1 MNKHLRVE
9 RNADALVVHF
19 LDQRIHADDAITGL
33 GMEVYAVADRPDC
46 RKLVL
51 NFSDVEFLSSA
62 MLGKLVIVKRKVSE
76 KSGVLRL
83 CEMCP
88 NIRLIFKL
96 TCLDQI
102 LDIRETEAD
111 AIGQ

>member
-1 MNKHLRVE
+1 MSTHLRVE
-9 RNADALVVHF
+9 RNADVLIVHF
-19 LDQRIHADDAITGL
+19 LDQKIDAEAAVAGL
-33 GMEVYAVADRPDC
+33 GKELYAVVDNPDC

-51 NFSDVEFLSSA
+51 NFSDVEFLSSS
-62 MLGKLVIVKRKVSE
+62 MIGKLVTIQRKMAE
-76 KSGVLRL
+76 KNGVLRL
-83 CEMCP
+83 CGMCP

-96 TCLDQI
+96 TCLDRI